1 MRGGERK
8 AGGVEEVEGGVMRS
22 CSGKDGVGMYVKVVT
37 GVDCSRVRGGYV
49 CPVGGV

>member
-1 MRGGERK
+1 MRGGERE
-8 AGGVEEVEGGVMRS
+8 AGGAEKVEGVVVRT

-49 CPVGGV
+49 CPVGVI